1 MNTLFNHPHGPSQY
15 RIKVI
20 LCVAPD
26 DFEEPDDTLVAM
38 FAEAQESGRLVG
50 CIVRYFGGNSY
61 FTYSCRHQPEL
72 EVSLLA
78 ALTAPRA
85 ETYVTQG

>member
-1 MNTLFNHPHGPSQY
+1 MNTLFNHPDGPSQY

-20 LCVAPD
+20 LCVSPD
-26 DFEEPDDTLVAM
+26 DFEESDDTLEAM

-50 CIVRYFGGNSY
+50 CIVRHFGGNSY
-61 FTYSCRHQPEL
+61 FTYYPWQQKEL
-72 EVSLLA
+72 EISLLA
-78 ALTAPRA
+78 ALTTPRA